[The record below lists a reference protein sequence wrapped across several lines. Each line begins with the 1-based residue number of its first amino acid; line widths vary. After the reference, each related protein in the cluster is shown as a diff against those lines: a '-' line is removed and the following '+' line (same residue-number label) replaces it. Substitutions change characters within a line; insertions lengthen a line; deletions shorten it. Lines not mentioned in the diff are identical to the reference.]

1 MSWKLWIRLEQR
13 SALMSK
19 EDFRFQHTPY
29 DGSSHP
35 FTVGLKPIDE
45 GEWLEPDAFLVPHLA
60 EKDRLVSERRDAV
73 LRAEDGT
80 EEAQREMLSLIVE
93 NLKQY
98 HGKTHKF
105 EAGRVVIADRGPVVD
120 LSNAPALLTAA
131 RLVQEDLVLMRPG
144 PDGYRLAAASLS
156 FPSSWSLAEKFSK
169 SMSAIH
175 ETVPG
180 FNGERMGIMVAR
192 LFDNLKVGQCVCR
205 FNWSIYPDDELYNP
219 KPHRIDMRDDVPLLS
234 RLFLRVERQTLRRL
248 PGSGDIIFTIKIH
261 HDPLRALV
269 GHPERGQL
277 AGQLRTQLMALD
289 PDQLRYKGLANARD
303 ELARALSELS
313 TSEAGVM

>member
-1 MSWKLWIRLEQR
+1 MSWKLWTRPEKR
-13 SALMSK
+13 SALMSQ
-19 EDFRFQHTPY
+19 ETIRFQHTPY

-35 FTVGLKPIDE
+35 FTVGLKPISE

-73 LRAEDGT
+73 FRAEDGT
-80 EEAQREMLSLIVE
+80 EEAQQEVLALIVE
-93 NLKQY
+93 NLNRY
-98 HGKTHKF
+98 HSKTHKF
-105 EAGRVVIADRGPVVD
+105 VANRVVIADRGPVVD
-120 LSNAPALLTAA
+120 LSSKPVLLTAA

-180 FNGERMGIMVAR
+180 FNGKRMGAMVAR
-192 LFDNLKVGQCVCR
+192 LFDNLKVDQYVCR

-219 KPHRIDMRDDVPLLS
+219 KPHRIDLRDSDSVLS

-261 HDPLRALV
+261 HDPLRALEA
-269 GHPERGQL
+269 HPDREQL
-277 AGQLRTQLMALD
+277 AGQLRTQLMVLD

-303 ELARALSELS
+303 ELARALSELF